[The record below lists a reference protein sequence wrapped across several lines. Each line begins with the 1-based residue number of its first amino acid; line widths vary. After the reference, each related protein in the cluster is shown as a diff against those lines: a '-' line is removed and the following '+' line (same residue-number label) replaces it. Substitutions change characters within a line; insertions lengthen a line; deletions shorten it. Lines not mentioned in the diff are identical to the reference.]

1 MTDYDVFDTIDAQAL
16 ELIGKVFDRADLQ
29 APAVVMTALVSMLG
43 SLLALKAIEDGLEA
57 EELDSE
63 AKALIG
69 DIRHKSTAMHRL
81 LTRKLKEREQS
92 KEKDT
97 GKTVH

>member
-1 MTDYDVFDTIDAQAL
+1 
-16 ELIGKVFDRADLQ
+16 
-29 APAVVMTALVSMLG
+29 MTALVSMLG

-69 DIRHKSTAMHRL
+69 DVRHKSTVMHRL
-81 LTRKLKEREQS
+81 LTRKLRERQEAKDKDKDDPS
-92 KEKDT
+92 KT
-97 GKTVH
+97 IH